1 MTSKATVFDF
11 GITVPVFC
19 YLNHWYNSTGSVL
32 AHASYSSQ
40 TTVDDEESASCFS
53 CYSMLALIVH
63 TKGSLVRQVSQLSLL

>member
-40 TTVDDEESASCFS
+40 TT
-53 CYSMLALIVH
+53 LAISRTLRE
-63 TKGSLVRQVSQLSLL
+63 LAR